1 MDDIVL
7 ASQYVSDACP
17 GLLELFFC
25 RGSLLL
31 LLHLPVFS
39 TEAEPQ
45 DQTKADS
52 DSRHDGIGGECECVA
67 RTILFVVQVW

>member
-7 ASQYVSDACP
+7 ALQDVSDPCP
-17 GLLELFFC
+17 GFLELFF
-25 RGSLLL
+25 RGCISLL
-31 LLHLPVFS
+31 LLHLSVFS

-52 DSRHDGIGGECECVA
+52 NSRHDGIGGECECVA